1 MKTTPQQTGS
11 SGIPIFLD
19 GKDPMLDMFKLSE
32 RDPKKIIM
40 AVGLNVAISVM
51 RGYAK
56 RHAPELSAHFDK
68 LQFPILFNLKGKS
81 ALRLAAK
88 ISRKEE

>member
-1 MKTTPQQTGS
+1 
-11 SGIPIFLD
+11 
-19 GKDPMLDMFKLSE
+19 
-32 RDPKKIIM
+32 
-40 AVGLNVAISVM
+40 M

-56 RHAPELSAHFDK
+56 RHAPELSSHFEK

-81 ALRLAAK
+81 DPHGWGKCRERPWMAGATALRLAAQ